1 MCVLTCM
8 QDTAEAD
15 IPSTGTVQSTRPQT
29 PQIRRPSGLG
39 VCKPLGQDTCTHSI
53 GRVGSMTGT
62 TASVVAYTQSYALA
76 VCFGASTYCSQSGLG
91 RHSTA
96 TRTLPATILRA
107 RDRPREQTG
116 RLLTGGGLSAKNA
129 YLTGV
134 PMRPLLVTPRH
145 RTPLVES

>member
-1 MCVLTCM
+1 MRPCRVGYKVGPVDTYHRSYDKPTCE
-8 QDTAEAD
+8 TY
-15 IPSTGTVQSTRPQT
+15 
-29 PQIRRPSGLG
+29 
-39 VCKPLGQDTCTHSI
+39 CTHSI

-76 VCFGASTYCSQSGLG
+76 VRFGASTYCNQSGLG

-116 RLLTGGGLSAKNA
+116 RHLTGGGLSALMLPDWGTFKWRDGLARNLKPKCQSVNMMQQLRETEHA
-129 YLTGV
+129 CLT
-134 PMRPLLVTPRH
+134 LQ
-145 RTPLVES
+145 